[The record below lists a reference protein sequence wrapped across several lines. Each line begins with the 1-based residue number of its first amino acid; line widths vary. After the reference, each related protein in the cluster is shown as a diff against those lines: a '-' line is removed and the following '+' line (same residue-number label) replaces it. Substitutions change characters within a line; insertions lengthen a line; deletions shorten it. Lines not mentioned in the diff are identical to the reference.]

1 MKTQITKLENQV
13 LKAIQHFTAEDFSTD
28 TGNWAYIDELSCS
41 YNPFNLDKN
50 ILRALLT
57 TLQTKNILDVV
68 IQDKDC
74 GGSYV
79 VIKDNFFR
87 ETGEYTDGAGS
98 PEIEFINLEV
108 K

>member
-13 LKAIQHFTAEDFSTD
+13 LKAIQHFTSEDFNSD
-28 TGNWAYIDELSCS
+28 TGNWAYIHELSCP
-41 YNPFNLDKN
+41 YNPFYVDRNQ
-50 ILRALLT
+50 LRALLT

-68 IQDKDC
+68 IQSADVGD
-74 GGSYV
+74 SYV
-79 VIKDNFFR
+79 EIKNNFYR
-87 ETGEYTDGAGS
+87 ETGKRTDADS

>member
-13 LKAIQHFTAEDFSTD
+13 LKAIQHFTAEDFTSD
-28 TGNWAYIDELSCS
+28 DGNWAYVHELSDS
-41 YNPFNLDKN
+41 YNPYHINTSK
-50 ILRALLT
+50 LRGLLT

-79 VIKDNFFR
+79 VIRDNFYK
-87 ETGEYTDGAGS
+87 ETGNDTNAGS
-98 PEIEFINLEV
+98 PEIEFNNLKV

>member
-13 LKAIQHFTAEDFSTD
+13 LKAIQHFTSEDFSSD
-28 TGNWAYIDELSCS
+28 DGNWAYVHELSDS
-41 YNPFNLDKN
+41 FNPFHINTIK
-50 ILRALLT
+50 LRGLLT

-79 VIKDNFFR
+79 VIRDNFYK
-87 ETGEYTDGAGS
+87 ETGNDTNAGS
-98 PEIEFINLEV
+98 PEIEFNNLKV